1 VNFTTQVFQAIGL
14 GYGKASDGLMARKP
28 RPSDEPLLPRSL
40 LLWLCVYGL
49 VMGAVTIGV
58 AWVVDDNHGT
68 VVARTMALTTFAFAN
83 LFFSFACRDERRS
96 VFSLDILDDRR
107 FLMMSGLSLAAIVL
121 GTELG
126 VMQRFLDTTPLS
138 FRQWLVCIGLG
149 LVVLLVTEIR
159 KAILRRQEETAQA
172 REPTADAAPAPAPV
186 T

>member
-1 VNFTTQVFQAIGL
+1 
-14 GYGKASDGLMARKP
+14 
-28 RPSDEPLLPRSL
+28 
-40 LLWLCVYGL
+40 
-49 VMGAVTIGV
+49 
-58 AWVVDDNHGT
+58 
-68 VVARTMALTTFAFAN
+68 
-83 LFFSFACRDERRS
+83 

>member
-1 VNFTTQVFQAIGL
+1 
-14 GYGKASDGLMARKP
+14 
-28 RPSDEPLLPRSL
+28 
-40 LLWLCVYGL
+40 
-49 VMGAVTIGV
+49 
-58 AWVVDDNHGT
+58 VDDNHGT

-96 VFSLDILDDRR
+96 VFSLDILEDRR

-149 LVVLLVTEIR
+149 LVVLVATEIR
-159 KAILRRQEETAQA
+159 KMILRRQE
-172 REPTADAAPAPAPV
+172 RAAGALESAEATPAPAAV
-186 T
+186 